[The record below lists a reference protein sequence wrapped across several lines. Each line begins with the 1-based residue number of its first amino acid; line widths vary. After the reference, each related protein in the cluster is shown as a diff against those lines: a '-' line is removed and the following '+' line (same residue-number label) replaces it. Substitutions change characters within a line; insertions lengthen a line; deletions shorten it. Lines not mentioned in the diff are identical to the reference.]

1 MLEGVKVPSKE
12 EIKEVRGK
20 KGGKREK
27 RGGKKGGKRQKK
39 VSVYSVFKL
48 FLFESQYKPSIAGF

>member
-39 VSVYSVFKL
+39 VE
-48 FLFESQYKPSIAGF
+48 ESRESTLAEDANEIL